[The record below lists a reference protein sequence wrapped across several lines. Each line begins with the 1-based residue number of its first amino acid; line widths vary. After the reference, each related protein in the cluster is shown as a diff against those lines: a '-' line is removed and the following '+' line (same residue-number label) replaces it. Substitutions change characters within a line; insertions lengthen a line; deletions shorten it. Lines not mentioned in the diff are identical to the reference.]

1 MEALISDN
9 QVQPNTTKYSHSP
22 ATYCH
27 RVAKQ
32 LIVLRQSVISPST
45 ALHHCTMYHGL
56 SIIVQYTMVSQQ
68 HPITAQCTMVSQQHP
83 ITVQCTMVILIPA
96 CLSQATII
104 LAPCFLAGLYAHL
117 YTHLYAHLYVHLYE
131 QFCALCDVNRDNTL
145 YRVRS

>member
-9 QVQPNTTKYSHSP
+9 QIQPNTVNSP
-22 ATYCH
+22 ATYYCH

-32 LIVLRQSVISPST
+32 LIVLRVISPST

-68 HPITAQCTMVSQQHP
+68 HPITAQCTMV
-83 ITVQCTMVILIPA
+83 ILIPA

-104 LAPCFLAGLYAHL
+104 LAPCFLAGLYAHR
-117 YTHLYAHLYVHLYE
+117 YAHLYAHLYE
-131 QFCALCDVNRDNTL
+131 QFRALCDVNRDNTP
-145 YRVRS
+145 YRVWS